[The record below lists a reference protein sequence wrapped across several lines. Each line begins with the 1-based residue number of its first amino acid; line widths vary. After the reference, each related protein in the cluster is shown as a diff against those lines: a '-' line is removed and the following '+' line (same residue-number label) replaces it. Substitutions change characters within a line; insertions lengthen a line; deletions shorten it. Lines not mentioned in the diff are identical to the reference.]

1 MLVFNFDVELDSHCH
16 IVYTKH
22 AMTRPWTKEEV
33 NKLMELINSGKKRKE
48 IAQILGRSLK
58 SVEAKLRDIRKKEM
72 EHRKNSGEIEAKT
85 PIDIENTPLDNNQDE
100 NSAVIVY
107 KKFLKKFLQKDSL
120 PEKEFNNLTKA
131 VEEYYLKTKNLNGAI
146 LLLETIMEAGKY

>member
-1 MLVFNFDVELDSHCH
+1 
-16 IVYTKH
+16 
-22 AMTRPWTKEEV
+22 MTRPWTEKEI
-33 NKLMELINSGKKRKE
+33 NELIELVNSGKKRKE

-58 SVEAKLRDIRKKEM
+58 SVEAKLSDIRKKEM
-72 EHRKNSGEIEAKT
+72 VHRKNSGEIEAKT

>member
-1 MLVFNFDVELDSHCH
+1 
-16 IVYTKH
+16 
-22 AMTRPWTKEEV
+22 
-33 NKLMELINSGKKRKE
+33 MELINSGKKRKE

-58 SVEAKLRDIRKKEM
+58 SVEAKLSDIRKKEM
-72 EHRKNSGEIEAKT
+72 VHRKNSGEIEAKT
-85 PIDIENTPLDNNQDE
+85 TIDIENTPLDNNQDE

-146 LLLETIMEAGKY
+146 LLLETIMEAGKYWL